1 MRERAEATSVKGAQ
15 WLACVLC
22 QWDARTMRWHGRF
35 GNGAYRWRVDER
47 HVERKEKH
55 RSASCHAVGGVEAGQ
70 RTAAMNSIGDARY
83 AHWCDRSAADYNRGE
98 YISHRCGCSLEQ
110 RCSFKL
116 EHSLVP
122 THPGACA
129 TGEHDAESVAD
140 HRTHLIVLPPEDGP
154 HKAVRTLTMQAQLAS
169 VIAMRTDLEI
179 ARAAELR
186 PITDV
191 AEDMGIPPAYVEQRG
206 TGMAKIH
213 LGALDEMN
221 EPRAKYVLVTAVNPT
236 PFGEGKTTVSVGLA
250 QGFKLLDERAV
261 LTLRQPSLGPTF
273 GIKGGAAGGGYSQ
286 VVPMEEMNLHL
297 TGDFHAI
304 TAANNLLSALIDN
317 HIYQGNQL
325 SINVKRVTWRRVMDV
340 NDRSL
345 RNIVVGLGTTLDGI
359 PREGGFDIT
368 AASELM
374 AVLGLATGLKDL
386 RERLGR
392 IVIGYDRH
400 KKPVTAE
407 DVKGAG
413 AMAVLLKD
421 ALNPN
426 LMQTLEG
433 TPALIHTGPFA
444 NIAHGNSSIVADQI
458 GIRSGDYLIT
468 EAGFGSDVGA
478 EKFFNLKCAASG
490 MSPDVA
496 VIVATVRAL
505 KLNSGKFSVK
515 AGKPLPDEMVREH
528 PDDVMAGADNL
539 RRHIANVRQHGVT
552 PVVAVNSFPTDH
564 ASEHAA
570 IGAIAEEE
578 HAIWAIADPHNG
590 GAKGMVALAEAVRGA
605 AKEGSNFVPLY
616 RQDMSLTD
624 KIETIA
630 TKVYGADGVEYDIKA
645 KRQLADY
652 EAHGYGNLPIC
663 MAKTQYSF
671 SHNPALLG
679 APTGWTL
686 PVREVQLV
694 AGAGFV
700 LPLTGSINRM
710 PGLGL
715 HPAAHSIDIDED
727 GNVVGLS

>member
-1 MRERAEATSVKGAQ
+1 
-15 WLACVLC
+15 
-22 QWDARTMRWHGRF
+22 
-35 GNGAYRWRVDER
+35 
-47 HVERKEKH
+47 
-55 RSASCHAVGGVEAGQ
+55 
-70 RTAAMNSIGDARY
+70 
-83 AHWCDRSAADYNRGE
+83 
-98 YISHRCGCSLEQ
+98 
-110 RCSFKL
+110 
-116 EHSLVP
+116 
-122 THPGACA
+122 
-129 TGEHDAESVAD
+129 
-140 HRTHLIVLPPEDGP
+140 
-154 HKAVRTLTMQAQLAS
+154 
-169 VIAMRTDLEI
+169 MRTDLEI
-179 ARAAELR
+179 ARAVTLR

-191 AEDMGIPPAYVEQRG
+191 AEDMGIPPEFIEPRG
-206 TGMAKIH
+206 DGIAKIK
-213 LGALDEMN
+213 LAAIDKMGP
-221 EPRAKYVLVTAVNPT
+221 PRAKYILVTAVNPT

-250 QGFKLLDERAV
+250 QGFKLLDKQAV

-297 TGDFHAI
+297 TGDFHAV
-304 TAANNLLSALIDN
+304 TVANNLLSALIDS

-340 NDRSL
+340 NDRAL
-345 RNIVVGLGTTLDGI
+345 RHIVIGLGSTLDGI

-374 AVLGLATGLKDL
+374 AILGLATSLQDL

-392 IVIGYDRH
+392 IVIGYNRH
-400 KKPVTAE
+400 KDPVTAE
-407 DVKGAG
+407 EIGGAG

-433 TPALIHTGPFA
+433 TPALVHTGPFA
-444 NIAHGNSSIVADQI
+444 NIAHGNASIVADQI

-478 EKFFNLKCAASG
+478 EKFFNLKCQASG

-505 KLNSGKFSVK
+505 KLNSGKFVVK
-515 AGKPLPDEMVREH
+515 AGKPLPEEMTAENT
-528 PDDVMAGADNL
+528 DDVMAGAANL
-539 RRHIANVRQHGVT
+539 RKHIANMRQHGVV

-564 ASEHAA
+564 PSEHAA
-570 IGAIAEEE
+570 IGQIAEEE
-578 HAIWAIADPHNG
+578 GVEWAIAEPFSR
-590 GAKGMVALAEAVRGA
+590 GAEGMVALAEAVSTA
-605 AKEGSNFVPLY
+605 AEVGSNFVPLY
-616 RQDMSLTD
+616 SLDMSLTD
-624 KIETIA
+624 KIDIIA
-630 TKVYGADGVEYDIKA
+630 KKVYGADGVEYDIKA
-645 KRQLADY
+645 QRQLASY
-652 EAHGYGNLPIC
+652 EAHGYGGLPIC

-679 APTGWTL
+679 APTGWVL
-686 PVREVQLV
+686 PVREVQLA
-694 AGAGFV
+694 AGAGFI

-715 HPAAHSIDIDED
+715 HPAAHNIDIDED

>member
-1 MRERAEATSVKGAQ
+1 MA
-15 WLACVLC
+15 
-22 QWDARTMRWHGRF
+22 
-35 GNGAYRWRVDER
+35 GNV
-47 HVERKEKH
+47 
-55 RSASCHAVGGVEAGQ
+55 
-70 RTAAMNSIGDARY
+70 AAM
-83 AHWCDRSAADYNRGE
+83 
-98 YISHRCGCSLEQ
+98 
-110 RCSFKL
+110 K
-116 EHSLVP
+116 
-122 THPGACA
+122 
-129 TGEHDAESVAD
+129 
-140 HRTHLIVLPPEDGP
+140 
-154 HKAVRTLTMQAQLAS
+154 
-169 VIAMRTDLEI
+169 TDLEI
-179 ARAAELR
+179 ARAATLR
-186 PITDV
+186 PIGDV
-191 AEDMGIPPAYVEQRG
+191 AAEMGIPQEYVEQRG
-206 TGMAKIH
+206 HGLAKIK
-213 LGALDEMN
+213 LEALKDMGP
-221 EPRAKYVLVTAVNPT
+221 PRAKYVLVTAVNPT

-250 QGFKLLDERAV
+250 QGFKLLNKQAV

-297 TGDFHAI
+297 TGDFHAV
-304 TAANNLLSALIDN
+304 TAANNMLAALIDN

-325 SINVKRVTWRRVMDV
+325 SINVKRVTWRRVLDV
-340 NDRSL
+340 NDRAL

-374 AVLGLATGLKDL
+374 AVLGLATSLKDL

-400 KKPVTAE
+400 KEPVTAE
-407 DVKGAG
+407 QIKGAG

-458 GIRSGDYLIT
+458 GVRSGDYLIT

-478 EKFFNLKCAASG
+478 EKFFNLKCQASG
-490 MSPDVA
+490 MAPDAA

-505 KLNSGKFSVK
+505 KLNSGKFLVR
-515 AGKPLPDEMVREH
+515 AGKPLPDDMISEG

-552 PVVAVNSFPTDH
+552 PVVAANRFPTDH
-564 ASEHAA
+564 PSELAA
-570 IGAIAEEE
+570 IGRIAEEE
-578 HAIWAIADPHNG
+578 GAVWAIADPYGG
-590 GAKGMVALAEAVRGA
+590 GAEGMVALAQAVGDA
-605 AKEGSNFVPLY
+605 ADDGSTFTPLY
-616 RQDMSLTD
+616 SSDMSLTD
-624 KIETIA
+624 KIEAIA

-645 KRQLADY
+645 KRQLASY
-652 EAHGYGNLPIC
+652 ESHGYGDLPIC

-671 SHNPALLG
+671 SHNPSLLG

-715 HPAAHSIDIDED
+715 HPAAHSIDIDEE

>member
-1 MRERAEATSVKGAQ
+1 
-15 WLACVLC
+15 
-22 QWDARTMRWHGRF
+22 
-35 GNGAYRWRVDER
+35 
-47 HVERKEKH
+47 
-55 RSASCHAVGGVEAGQ
+55 
-70 RTAAMNSIGDARY
+70 
-83 AHWCDRSAADYNRGE
+83 
-98 YISHRCGCSLEQ
+98 
-110 RCSFKL
+110 
-116 EHSLVP
+116 
-122 THPGACA
+122 
-129 TGEHDAESVAD
+129 
-140 HRTHLIVLPPEDGP
+140 
-154 HKAVRTLTMQAQLAS
+154 
-169 VIAMRTDLEI
+169 MRTDLEI
-179 ARAAELR
+179 ARSVTLR

-191 AEDMGIPPAYVEQRG
+191 AEDMGIPPAFIEPRG
-206 TGMAKIH
+206 DGIAKIK
-213 LGALDEMN
+213 LAAIDEMGP
-221 EPRAKYVLVTAVNPT
+221 PRAKYVLVTAVNPT

-250 QGFKLLDERAV
+250 QGFKLLNKQAV

-297 TGDFHAI
+297 TGDFHAV
-304 TAANNLLSALIDN
+304 TVANNLLSALIDS

-340 NDRSL
+340 NDRAL
-345 RNIVVGLGTTLDGI
+345 RHIVIGLGSTLDGI

-374 AVLGLATGLKDL
+374 AILGLATSLHDL

-392 IVIGYDRH
+392 IVIGYNRH
-400 KKPVTAE
+400 KDPVTAE
-407 DVKGAG
+407 EIGGAG

-433 TPALIHTGPFA
+433 TPALVHTGPFA
-444 NIAHGNSSIVADQI
+444 NIAHGNASIVADQI

-478 EKFFNLKCAASG
+478 EKFFNLKCQASG

-505 KLNSGKFSVK
+505 KLNSGKFMVK
-515 AGKPLPDEMVREH
+515 AGKPLPEAMIAENT
-528 PDDVMAGADNL
+528 DDVMAGAANL
-539 RRHIANVRQHGVT
+539 RKHIANMRQHGVV

-564 ASEHAA
+564 PSELAV
-570 IGAIAEEE
+570 IGQIAEEE
-578 HAIWAIADPHNG
+578 GVEWAIAEPFSR
-590 GAKGMVALAEAVRGA
+590 GADGMVALAEAVSTA
-605 AKEGSNFVPLY
+605 AEAGSNFVPLY
-616 RQDMSLTD
+616 GPEMSLAD

-630 TKVYGADGVEYDIKA
+630 KKVYGADGVEYDIKA
-645 KRQLADY
+645 QRQLASY
-652 EAHGYGNLPIC
+652 EAHGYGDLPIC

-679 APTGWTL
+679 APTGWVL
-686 PVREVQLV
+686 PVREVQLA

-715 HPAAHSIDIDED
+715 HPAAHNIDIDED

>member
-1 MRERAEATSVKGAQ
+1 MGM
-15 WLACVLC
+15 L
-22 QWDARTMRWHGRF
+22 
-35 GNGAYRWRVDER
+35 
-47 HVERKEKH
+47 
-55 RSASCHAVGGVEAGQ
+55 
-70 RTAAMNSIGDARY
+70 
-83 AHWCDRSAADYNRGE
+83 
-98 YISHRCGCSLEQ
+98 
-110 RCSFKL
+110 
-116 EHSLVP
+116 
-122 THPGACA
+122 
-129 TGEHDAESVAD
+129 
-140 HRTHLIVLPPEDGP
+140 
-154 HKAVRTLTMQAQLAS
+154 
-169 VIAMRTDLEI
+169 TDLEI
-179 ARAAELR
+179 ARAANLR
-186 PITDV
+186 PIMDV
-191 AEDMGIPPAYVEQRG
+191 AGDMGIPEEFVEQRG
-206 TGMAKIH
+206 HALAKIQ
-213 LGALDEMN
+213 LAALDEMGP
-221 EPRAKYVLVTAVNPT
+221 PRAKYVLVTAVNPT

-250 QGFKLLDERAV
+250 QGFKLLDKQAV

-286 VVPMEEMNLHL
+286 LVPMEELNLHL
-297 TGDFHAI
+297 TGDFHAV
-304 TAANNLLSALIDN
+304 TAANNLLAALIDN

-325 SINVKRVTWRRVMDV
+325 SINIKRVTWRRVMDV
-340 NDRSL
+340 NDRAL
-345 RNIVVGLGTTLDGI
+345 RNIVIGLGTTLDGI

-374 AVLGLATGLKDL
+374 AVLGLATSLQDL

-392 IVIGYDRH
+392 IVVGYDRH
-400 KKPVTAE
+400 KNPVTAE
-407 DVKGAG
+407 QIKGAG
-413 AMAVLLKD
+413 AMTVLLKD

-433 TPALIHTGPFA
+433 TPALVHTGPFA
-444 NIAHGNSSIVADQI
+444 NIAHGNSSIVADQV
-458 GIRSGDYLIT
+458 GIRGGDYLIT

-478 EKFFNLKCAASG
+478 EKFFNLKCPASG

-505 KLNSGKFSVK
+505 KLNSGKFQVK
-515 AGKPLPDEMVREH
+515 AGKPLPPEMVEES

-564 ASEHAA
+564 PSEHAA
-570 IGAIAEEE
+570 IGRIAEEE
-578 HAIWAIADPHNG
+578 GARWAIAEPFSK
-590 GAKGMVALAEAVRGA
+590 GAEGMVELAEAVQEA
-605 AKEGSNFVPLY
+605 AADGSQYAPLY
-616 RQDMSLTD
+616 TPEMSLRD

-630 TKVYGADGVEYDIKA
+630 KKVYGADGVEYDIKA
-645 KRQLADY
+645 KRQLDDY
-652 EAHGYGNLPIC
+652 ESHGYGNLPIC

-671 SHNPALLG
+671 SHNPSLLG

-686 PVREVQLV
+686 PIREVQLV

>member
-1 MRERAEATSVKGAQ
+1 
-15 WLACVLC
+15 
-22 QWDARTMRWHGRF
+22 
-35 GNGAYRWRVDER
+35 
-47 HVERKEKH
+47 
-55 RSASCHAVGGVEAGQ
+55 
-70 RTAAMNSIGDARY
+70 
-83 AHWCDRSAADYNRGE
+83 
-98 YISHRCGCSLEQ
+98 
-110 RCSFKL
+110 
-116 EHSLVP
+116 
-122 THPGACA
+122 
-129 TGEHDAESVAD
+129 
-140 HRTHLIVLPPEDGP
+140 
-154 HKAVRTLTMQAQLAS
+154 
-169 VIAMRTDLEI
+169 MRTDLEI
-179 ARAAELR
+179 ARAAKLR

-191 AEDMGIPPAYVEQRG
+191 SAEMGIPEKYIEHRG
-206 TGMAKIH
+206 EGLAKIK
-213 LGALDEMN
+213 LGALDEMGP
-221 EPRAKYVLVTAVNPT
+221 PRAKYILVTAVNPT
-236 PFGEGKTTVSVGLA
+236 PFGEGKTTISVGLA
-250 QGFKLLDERAV
+250 QGFKRLKRQAI

-286 VVPMEEMNLHL
+286 VVPMEAMNLHL
-297 TGDFHAI
+297 TGDFHAV
-304 TAANNLLSALIDN
+304 TSANNMLSALIDN

-340 NDRSL
+340 NDRAL

-374 AVLGLATGLKDL
+374 AVLGLATSLQDL
-386 RERLGR
+386 RARLGR
-392 IVIGYDRH
+392 IVIGYNRH
-400 KKPVTAE
+400 KDPVTAE
-407 DVKGAG
+407 EVGGAG

-444 NIAHGNSSIVADQI
+444 NIAHGNSSIVADQV
-458 GIRSGDYLIT
+458 GIRGGDYLIT

-478 EKFFNLKCAASG
+478 EKFFNLKCATSG

-505 KLNSGKFSVK
+505 KLNSGKYTVR
-515 AGKPLPDEMVREH
+515 AGKPLPDEMVTEN

-570 IGAIAEEE
+570 IGEIADE
-578 HAIWAIADPHNG
+578 AGAQWAIADPFSG
-590 GAKGMVALAEAVRGA
+590 GADGMVALAEVVEEA
-605 AKEGSNFVPLY
+605 AKEGSNFKPLY
-616 RQDMSLTD
+616 SPDMSLTA

-645 KRQLADY
+645 KRQLASY
-652 EAHGYGNLPIC
+652 EDLGYGHLPIC

-686 PVREVQLV
+686 PVREVELV

-710 PGLGL
+710 PGLGST
-715 HPAAHSIDIDED
+715 PSAHSIDIDAD

>member
-1 MRERAEATSVKGAQ
+1 MK
-15 WLACVLC
+15 
-22 QWDARTMRWHGRF
+22 
-35 GNGAYRWRVDER
+35 
-47 HVERKEKH
+47 
-55 RSASCHAVGGVEAGQ
+55 
-70 RTAAMNSIGDARY
+70 
-83 AHWCDRSAADYNRGE
+83 
-98 YISHRCGCSLEQ
+98 
-110 RCSFKL
+110 
-116 EHSLVP
+116 
-122 THPGACA
+122 
-129 TGEHDAESVAD
+129 
-140 HRTHLIVLPPEDGP
+140 
-154 HKAVRTLTMQAQLAS
+154 
-169 VIAMRTDLEI
+169 TDLEI
-179 ARAAELR
+179 AREVNLR

-191 AEDMGIPPAYVEQRG
+191 ASDMGIPSEYVEHRG
-206 TGMAKIH
+206 EGLAKIK
-213 LGALDEMN
+213 LEALDHMG

-250 QGFKLLDERAV
+250 QGFKRLNKQAV

-286 VVPMEEMNLHL
+286 VVPMEDLNLHL
-297 TGDFHAI
+297 TGDFHAV
-304 TAANNLLSALIDN
+304 TAANNMLAALIDN

-325 SINVKRVTWRRVMDV
+325 SINVKRVTWRRVLDV
-340 NDRSL
+340 NDRAL

-374 AVLGLATGLKDL
+374 AVLGLATSLQDL
-386 RERLGR
+386 RQRLGR

-400 KKPVTAE
+400 KEPVTAE
-407 DVKGAG
+407 QIGGAG

-433 TPALIHTGPFA
+433 TPAIIHTGPFA
-444 NIAHGNSSIVADQI
+444 NIAHGNSSIVADQV

-478 EKFFNLKCAASG
+478 EKFFNLKCPASG
-490 MSPDVA
+490 MAPDVA
-496 VIVATVRAL
+496 VVVATVRAL
-505 KLNSGKFSVK
+505 KLNSGKFNVR
-515 AGKPLPDEMVREH
+515 AGKPLPDDMVAEN

-539 RRHIANVRQHGVT
+539 RRHIANVRRHGVV

-564 ASEHAA
+564 PSELAA
-570 IGAIAEEE
+570 IGRIAEGEG
-578 HAIWAIADPHNG
+578 AAWAIADPYTG
-590 GAKGMVALAEAVRGA
+590 GADGMVALAEAVRDA
-605 AKEGSNFVPLY
+605 AEEGSNFAPLY
-616 RQDMSLTD
+616 TADMTLEE
-624 KIETIA
+624 KINTIA
-630 TKVYGADGVEYDIKA
+630 TEVYGADGVEYDIKA
-645 KRQLADY
+645 KRQLASY
-652 EAHGYGNLPIC
+652 ESLGYGDLPIC

-727 GNVVGLS
+727 GNIVGLS

>member
-1 MRERAEATSVKGAQ
+1 MK
-15 WLACVLC
+15 
-22 QWDARTMRWHGRF
+22 
-35 GNGAYRWRVDER
+35 
-47 HVERKEKH
+47 
-55 RSASCHAVGGVEAGQ
+55 
-70 RTAAMNSIGDARY
+70 
-83 AHWCDRSAADYNRGE
+83 
-98 YISHRCGCSLEQ
+98 
-110 RCSFKL
+110 
-116 EHSLVP
+116 
-122 THPGACA
+122 
-129 TGEHDAESVAD
+129 
-140 HRTHLIVLPPEDGP
+140 
-154 HKAVRTLTMQAQLAS
+154 
-169 VIAMRTDLEI
+169 TDLEI
-179 ARAAELR
+179 AREVELR
-186 PITDV
+186 PIADV
-191 AEDMGIPPAYVEQRG
+191 ANDMGIPLEYVEQRG
-206 TGMAKIH
+206 DGLAKIK
-213 LGALDEMN
+213 LGALDHMG

-250 QGFKLLDERAV
+250 QGFKLLDKQAI

-286 VVPMEEMNLHL
+286 VIPMEDLNLHL
-297 TGDFHAI
+297 TGDFHAV
-304 TAANNLLSALIDN
+304 TAANNMLAALIDN

-325 SINVKRVTWRRVMDV
+325 SINVKRVTWRRVLDV

-374 AVLGLATGLKDL
+374 AVLGLATSLQDL

-400 KKPVTAE
+400 KSPVTAE
-407 DVKGAG
+407 QIGGAG
-413 AMAVLLKD
+413 AMAVLMKD

-426 LMQTLEG
+426 LMQTLAG
-433 TPALIHTGPFA
+433 TPAIIHTGPFA
-444 NIAHGNSSIVADQI
+444 NIAHGNSSIVADQV

-478 EKFFNLKCAASG
+478 EKFFNLKCQASG

-496 VIVATVRAL
+496 VVVATVRAL
-505 KLNSGKFSVK
+505 KLNSGKFQVR
-515 AGKPLPDEMVREH
+515 AGKPLPDEMVAES

-539 RRHIANVRQHGVT
+539 RRHITNVRQHGVV
-552 PVVAVNSFPTDH
+552 PVVAVNRFPSDH
-564 ASEHAA
+564 TSELEA
-570 IGAIAEEE
+570 IGRIADEEG
-578 HAIWAIADPHNG
+578 AAWAIADPFSG
-590 GAKGMVALAEAVRGA
+590 GSEAMVDLAEAVSDA
-605 AKEGSNFVPLY
+605 AEEGSNFAPLY
-616 RQDMSLTD
+616 TPDMSLTD

-645 KRQLADY
+645 KRQLASY
-652 EAHGYGNLPIC
+652 ESLGYGNLPIC

-686 PVREVQLV
+686 PIREVQLV

-715 HPAAHSIDIDED
+715 SPAAHTIDIDED